1 MHLNISTFVSA
12 GNPSTRSGLP
22 KFVADHPFLYF
33 VRDTED
39 NIIVVA
45 GKVID
50 PSNLRTSV

>member
-1 MHLNISTFVSA
+1 
-12 GNPSTRSGLP
+12 
-22 KFVADHPFLYF
+22 VADQPFLYF

-50 PSNLRTSV
+50 PSNIRDSL